1 MGFELDVVAESLD
14 GKHVLVGEA
23 KWSAKAPAAR
33 RLGAQLRAKAEQAP
47 FVKGRDVFH
56 ALWLKRECPAGDG
69 VDAVVTP
76 SMVLEA
82 VR

>member
-1 MGFELDVVAESLD
+1 MLDEHDVRETCICPSR
-14 GKHVLVGEA
+14 
-23 KWSAKAPAAR
+23 P
-33 RLGAQLRAKAEQAP
+33 P